1 MRHCSRLVII
11 SRYILSSGDPP
22 RGAPAASRR
31 RRWLPWLIT
40 ALVLLSASAAL
51 VRSGPAGPQSLA
63 FDRLRRLETTAGPD
77 SSPVPPD
84 LTLDQL
90 WDLRVRPYLQLR
102 LWREELAYD
111 AGQVLQV
118 PLHAAFS
125 LGKTEWIE
133 QFSRHFREFMVH
145 GGRVPRANS
154 PLNQLQY
161 LYLASRFIALA
172 CQAGREDLIPPGL
185 VDRVV
190 GQLDRLWFH
199 QPAWMWDR
207 EAFRGGIAQRV
218 RWKLS
223 HRKARRSF
231 HRAILDQ
238 ELYPMAIAADLWQ
251 GHRLTGLSLKSSAA
265 VKDAL
270 ELSLLIFQQ
279 RVVPTSRGGWLMQ
292 PGVWADHPDTAFAGI
307 SAWSRAATPKRR
319 ADVAE
324 DSSHSHRYPLW
335 LTSLLEAYPKGSA
348 ERRFYSLLRD
358 GLANQL
364 YGRVLVPP
372 DAGFSSYRM
381 TNYMDGG
388 NGWYRRGYRTL
399 SAGDGYAPFELSGT
413 FLLGWWAFLGDPRVC
428 QAYREQAT
436 RFPLPT
442 SVVLTYIGP
451 GTTRYQPA
459 MVSIRNAYRNGH
471 RQLLVLLAGAHCA
484 RVL

>member
-1 MRHCSRLVII
+1 MSDRSPLPGEPGG
-11 SRYILSSGDPP
+11 LPP
-22 RGAPAASRR
+22 HAGRR
-31 RRWLPWLIT
+31 RGRLLWLATI
-40 ALVLLSASAAL
+40 LVLLGSAGIL
-51 VRSGPAGPQSLA
+51 VRSEPDGSLSWMV
-63 FDRLRRLETTAGPD
+63 DRLRQLEPGLGPD
-77 SSPVPPD
+77 ASPAPPG
-84 LTLDQL
+84 LTAEQL
-90 WDLRVRPYLQLR
+90 WDLRVRPYLRLE

-145 GGRVPRANS
+145 GGRVPRAKS

-172 CQAGREDLIPPGL
+172 CQTGRVDLIPPGL
-185 VDRVV
+185 VNRV
-190 GQLDRLWFH
+190 GGRLNRLWFR

-207 EAFRGGIAQRV
+207 AAFHGGIAERV

-223 HRKARRSF
+223 HRKVRRSYY
-231 HRAILDQ
+231 RAVVDQ

-251 GHRLTGLSLKSSAA
+251 GRRLAGLPLRAAAA

-270 ELSLLIFQQ
+270 DLSRLVFQQ
-279 RVVPTSRGGWLMQ
+279 RVVPVPGGGWLMQ
-292 PGVWADHPDTAFAGI
+292 PGVWADHPDAAFAGTT
-307 SAWSRAATPKRR
+307 SWSRSAAPKRR
-319 ADVAE
+319 ARVAE

-335 LTSLLEAYPKGSA
+335 LTSLLEAYPADSA
-348 ERRFYSLLRD
+348 ERRFYSRLRA
-358 GLANQL
+358 GLADQL
-364 YGRVLVPP
+364 YGRVLLAP
-372 DAGFSSYRM
+372 DAGFSSYRT

-399 SAGDGYAPFELSGT
+399 AAGDGYGPFELSGT
-413 FLLGWWAFLGDPRVC
+413 FLLGWWGFLEDPRVC
-428 QAYREQAT
+428 QAYREQAA

-451 GTTRYQPA
+451 GTTRYQPE
-459 MVSIRNAYRNGH
+459 MVSIRNAYHNGH
-471 RQLLVLLAGAHCA
+471 RLLLVILAGAYCA
-484 RVL
+484 RAA